1 MGIERMV
8 QLSLLLGR
16 PHLASQAASVF
27 VRCTSSS
34 YFCFN
39 PGSGFFWGVVEGVR
53 VGLEQVGK
61 LSRTFHQGT
70 LKIKTFLL
78 GNSLGFLL
86 KDFDFRVGSGS

>member
-34 YFCFN
+34 HFCFN
-39 PGSGFFWGVVEGVR
+39 PGSGLFLGVVEGVR

-61 LSRTFHQGT
+61 LSRTCHQDT
-70 LKIKTFLL
+70 LKRKIFLL

-86 KDFDFRVGSGS
+86 EDLDFVVGSGN